1 MVKGIIGKK
10 VGMTQLFDENG
21 KVIPVTV
28 IEAGPCTVVQKKTV
42 ESDGYQAVQ
51 LGFGEVS
58 AKKVNK
64 AAAGHFQKAGVAP
77 KKTLRE
83 FRFEDVSG
91 LNVGDVIKA
100 DVFAAGDKVDVAGI
114 SKGKGYQGVI
124 KRYGQHRLRESHG
137 TGPVARHAGSNG
149 STSTPSRVFPG
160 KRLPGHMGFVRVTV
174 QNLTVV
180 KVDTENN
187 LIAVKGAVPGTKG
200 TIVTLANS
208 VKA

>member
-64 AAAGHFQKAGVAP
+64 AAAGHFKKANVAP
-77 KKTLRE
+77 KKTPARVPSGRC
-83 FRFEDVSG
+83 FRNERWRRAEG
-91 LNVGDVIKA
+91 
-100 DVFAAGDKVDVAGI
+100 
-114 SKGKGYQGVI
+114 
-124 KRYGQHRLRESHG
+124 
-137 TGPVARHAGSNG
+137 
-149 STSTPSRVFPG
+149 
-160 KRLPGHMGFVRVTV
+160 
-174 QNLTVV
+174 
-180 KVDTENN
+180 
-187 LIAVKGAVPGTKG
+187 
-200 TIVTLANS
+200 
-208 VKA
+208 

>member
-64 AAAGHFQKAGVAP
+64 AAAGHFLQGQGLPGRHQALRPAP
-77 KKTLRE
+77 PARE
-83 FRFEDVSG
+83 PRHRPRRTARRF
-91 LNVGDVIKA
+91 
-100 DVFAAGDKVDVAGI
+100 
-114 SKGKGYQGVI
+114 Q
-124 KRYGQHRLRESHG
+124 RLDLDPE
-137 TGPVARHAGSNG
+137 P
-149 STSTPSRVFPG
+149 
-160 KRLPGHMGFVRVTV
+160 RLPRQAPARPHGLCAGHRAEPDGR
-174 QNLTVV
+174 Q
-180 KVDTENN
+180 
-187 LIAVKGAVPGTKG
+187 G
-200 TIVTLANS
+200 
-208 VKA
+208 

>member
-64 AAAGHFQKAGVAP
+64 AAAGHFKKANVAP

-83 FRFEDVSG
+83 FRQVLWALFPTPLACSP
-91 LNVGDVIKA
+91 A
-100 DVFAAGDKVDVAGI
+100 SACPATWAACA
-114 SKGKGYQGVI
+114 
-124 KRYGQHRLRESHG
+124 
-137 TGPVARHAGSNG
+137 
-149 STSTPSRVFPG
+149 
-160 KRLPGHMGFVRVTV
+160 LPCRT
-174 QNLTVV
+174 
-180 KVDTENN
+180 
-187 LIAVKGAVPGTKG
+187 
-200 TIVTLANS
+200 
-208 VKA
+208 